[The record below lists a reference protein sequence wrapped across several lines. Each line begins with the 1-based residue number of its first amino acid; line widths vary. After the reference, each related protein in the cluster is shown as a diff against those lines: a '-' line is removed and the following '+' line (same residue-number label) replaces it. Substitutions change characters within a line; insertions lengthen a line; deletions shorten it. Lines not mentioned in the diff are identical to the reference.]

1 MPCIFT
7 LTNIRKRVSD
17 NKMYRARE
25 MTVWGSLWCVLYRK
39 KRVVWR
45 YGAAISQETQ
55 FSSLEIFF
63 MSRRRSEMVCRVTPN
78 CFANC
83 FCVWLNSQP
92 VVPPKRGLSIKLQ
105 SPLWTKTHTY
115 RMMQYLRWE
124 SDKSIRLYFYYIFL
138 VAIHEEYSDGY
149 ALCAYAIIDFYEL
162 IIFSGLSCNSGKQ
175 NVLFSSNVSTM
186 QTPKGW
192 RIISFYYQFL
202 KPWKDIGLF
211 VCLASTSPIWW
222 NNDIIIKKRFF
233 CILYWNLYNAR
244 IQASFL
250 SIL

>member
-1 MPCIFT
+1 MMC
-7 LTNIRKRVSD
+7 LVSEET
-17 NKMYRARE
+17 R
-25 MTVWGSLWCVLYRK
+25 
-39 KRVVWR
+39 
-45 YGAAISQETQ
+45 GAAISQETQ
-55 FSSLEIFF
+55 LSSLEIFF
-63 MSRRRSEMVCRVTPN
+63 MSRRRSEMVCRVTPS

-92 VVPPKRGLSIKLQ
+92 VVPPKRDLSIKLQ
-105 SPLWTKTHTY
+105 SPLWTKIHTY
-115 RMMQYLRWE
+115 RTMQYFRRE
-124 SDKSIRLYFYYIFL
+124 SDKSIRLHFYYIFL
-138 VAIHEEYSDGY
+138 IGIHEEYSDGY
-149 ALCAYAIIDFYEL
+149 ALCTYAIIDVYEL

-192 RIISFYYQFL
+192 RIISFYYHFL
-202 KPWKDIGLF
+202 KPSEDIGLF

-233 CILYWNLYNAR
+233 CILQWNLYNVR
-244 IQASFL
+244 IETIFL